1 MDFDY
6 LNRRMCEER
15 DRAAEA
21 ETDAA
26 RDAHL
31 ALAEQYRMQI
41 QQMGADD
48 VATDTRAVG

>member
-1 MDFDY
+1 VDFDY

-26 RDAHL
+26 REAHL

-41 QQMGADD
+41 ERMGADE
-48 VATDTRAVG
+48 VSTDLRAVG